1 MRFSKEEV
9 ELHLKSSFSGEDKG
23 ESKLSNPGGGEPDE
37 VTECKSRRGSAQ
49 PGESAGRGG
58 AAKPQITS

>member
-1 MRFSKEEV
+1 MRFSKEEA
-9 ELHLKSSFSGEDKG
+9 ELYLKSSFLEDKG
-23 ESKLSNPGGGEPDE
+23 ESELSNPGGGEPDE
-37 VTECKSRRGSAQ
+37 VTECKCRGGSAQ